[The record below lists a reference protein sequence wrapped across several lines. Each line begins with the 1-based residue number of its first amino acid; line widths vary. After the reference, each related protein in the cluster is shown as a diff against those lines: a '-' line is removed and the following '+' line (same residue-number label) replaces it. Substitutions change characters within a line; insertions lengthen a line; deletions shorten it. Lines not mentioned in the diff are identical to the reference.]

1 MMRNLIL
8 IGAMML
14 GTACQGSPTGVQG
27 GLLEKGTWGGNDAGV
42 IITDSV
48 THVHIGCTYG
58 DFPAAV
64 PVDEQGRFRVAG
76 RYLRRAYPVAMGP
89 LLPAEFTGTINGSSL
104 TYTVVVTDTVE
115 NEVVT
120 LGPAT
125 VTLGKEPRMGPCPIC
140 HTPRVWSA
148 I

>member
-1 MMRNLIL
+1 MRKVIL
-8 IGAMML
+8 IFALLLGA
-14 GTACQGSPTGVQG
+14 ACQSTSTGVEG
-27 GLLEKGTWGGNDAGV
+27 GVLAKGRWGGNDAGV

-64 PVDEQGRFRVAG
+64 PVDERGRFRVSG
-76 RYLRRAYPVAMGP
+76 SYLRRAYPVAMGP
-89 LLPAEFTGTINGSSL
+89 LLPAEFTGTINGSSM

-120 LGPAT
+120 LGPTT

-140 HTPRVWSA
+140 HTPRVRSA